1 MKLYFVP
8 GACSMASHIAAREAG
23 LALDLEKVDL
33 ERQQTASG
41 EDFSKIN
48 PNGYVPAVELDDG
61 QILTEGPAILQYIA
75 NQKPGSGLAPAN
87 GTMEHYRL
95 IEWLNF
101 ISTEIHKAFTPF
113 FNPKLT
119 PEWRENQLELLGRRF
134 DFLVKKLDGK
144 PYLMGEKF
152 TVADAYLF
160 TNLGWMSFLKLDMA
174 KWPTLK
180 EYMVRVGARPAVK
193 EAMKAEGLIE

>member
-8 GACSMASHIAAREAG
+8 GACSMAPHITAREAG

-33 ERQQTASG
+33 EKRQTASG
-41 EDFSKIN
+41 EDFWKIS
-48 PNGYVPAVELDDG
+48 PKGYVPVVKLDNG
-61 QILTEGPAILQYIA
+61 QTLTEGPAILQYIA
-75 NQKPGSGLAPAN
+75 DQKPESGLAPAN
-87 GTMEHYRL
+87 GTLERYRL

-134 DFLVKKLDGK
+134 DFVVKKLDGK
-144 PYLMGEKF
+144 PYLMGDKF

-160 TNLGWMSFLKLDMA
+160 TNLGWMNFLKLDME
-174 KWPTLK
+174 KWPSLK
-180 EYMVRVGARPAVK
+180 EYMARVAARPAVK
-193 EAMKAEGLIE
+193 ETMRAEGLIK

>member
-8 GACSMASHIAAREAG
+8 GACSMAPHITAREAG

-33 ERQQTASG
+33 EKRQTASG
-41 EDFSKIN
+41 EDFWKVSPK
-48 PNGYVPAVELDDG
+48 GYVPVVKLDNG
-61 QILTEGPAILQYIA
+61 QTLTEGPAILQYIA
-75 NQKPGSGLAPAN
+75 DQKPESGLAPAH
-87 GTMEHYRL
+87 GTLERYRL

-134 DFLVKKLDGK
+134 DFVVKKLDGK
-144 PYLMGEKF
+144 PYLMGDKF

-160 TNLGWMSFLKLDMA
+160 TNLGWMNFLKLDME
-174 KWPTLK
+174 KWPSLK
-180 EYMVRVGARPAVK
+180 EYMARVAARPAVK
-193 EAMKAEGLIE
+193 ETMRAEGLIK